1 MKKIIFALFLF
12 LNTINSFAVSEDT
25 KLLVELIKSETKANR
40 DLIIANQESTNK
52 RFEAVDKRFEA
63 VDKRF
68 EDMNKR
74 LDTILYI
81 MGILFTATM
90 TGFGIVINYLIKE
103 RKEITKEVRADVS
116 EYMEYKLMQ
125 KADAK
130 TVDNIINII
139 EKLGTK
145 NKDIAE
151 VLKKHQLKS

>member
-1 MKKIIFALFLF
+1 MEKVMKKILLSFIILFS
-12 LNTINSFAVSEDT
+12 TINSFAVTEDT
-25 KLLVELIKSETKANR
+25 KLIIELVKSETKANR
-40 DLIIANQESTNK
+40 DLIISNQEATN
-52 RFEAVDKRFEA
+52 KRFEA

-74 LDTILYI
+74 LDTIMYI
-81 MGILFTATM
+81 MGILFTVTM

-130 TVDNIINII
+130 AVDNIITII

-151 VLKKHQLKS
+151 VLKKHQLRV

>member
-1 MKKIIFALFLF
+1 MEKVMKKILLSFIILFSTINIFAV
-12 LNTINSFAVSEDT
+12 TEDT
-25 KLLVELIKSETKANR
+25 KLIIELVKSETKANR
-40 DLIIANQESTNK
+40 DLIISNQEATN
-52 RFEAVDKRFEA
+52 KRFEA

-74 LDTILYI
+74 LDTIMYI
-81 MGILFTATM
+81 MGILFTVTM

-130 TVDNIINII
+130 AVDNIITII

-151 VLKKHQLKS
+151 VLKKHQLRV